1 MLRFHEI
8 SRFSLQL
15 IPERMIQRQYLERS
29 FHYSIYSRK
38 ALCDHLF
45 KQLWVRPCISM
56 PLQSKLLQDW
66 TTAGH
71 FHVMLLLRLFG
82 VKSVWAS
89 VFLMQQSQWYFS
101 PFSDTINKFFFMSL
115 FSIFCVKYPECV
127 TRQKKSLYLHN
138 RAPPSSNNR

>member
-56 PLQSKLLQDW
+56 PLQSKFLQDW

-101 PFSDTINKFFFMSL
+101 PFSDTINKFFFMSQFYFL
-115 FSIFCVKYPECV
+115 RQISWVRY